1 MKKIKQIV
9 VGGMILALLVRSITL
24 STVDVSA
31 MEITSATTI
40 SEDLVESI
48 IVSTPNNGMADNVIL
63 TIDDGVN
70 VSGNIDC
77 GSIYTNEGD
86 TVTIYNYGTIAGV
99 VTASEGMVFD
109 NYGQI
114 TKLNITTGDV
124 TLYGGIIDELLV
136 DGGSLEMQGSVIN
149 STATFNNSSGIIGN
163 GYTLYVNAGLN
174 MNTTQATTLPIA
186 VGTDTYITP
195 IYDVTVRMDGCGEFF
210 IPAGTTAAKFGE
222 LFSCSITGAGLDMNF
237 GRMMGN
243 SSMTG
248 GNYSVFT
255 NTGILPLS
263 VEIGSLDSDYYTIS
277 ADRSSGDVLNP
288 SEALVLDID
297 TKPGLASGTYSDTV
311 ELELSGFLYTVHI
324 SHEFVET
331 SGSAFIFD
339 GTVGENDF
347 YTSDVTISAGD
358 GFSIAYSQST
368 DFVKSLTF
376 YDGEYEIFLDA
387 KHDATGTLMEQNCR
401 YVFTIDTKA
410 PVIKGVENGKEY
422 YTEAQELTV
431 SDAHLGAVTIN
442 SEPIGMVDDTLVL
455 SSNQGVEV
463 YEVVAKD
470 MAGNKTTVNVIVLAE
485 WVQSGVVP
493 CDTTISLQDEYEYNF
508 GKGTYNVEGDT
519 TSYAGGGNFYVRGD
533 GKYTFTKE

>member
-77 GSIYTNEGD
+77 GSIYTDEGD

-99 VTASEGMVFD
+99 VRASEGMVFD

-124 TLYGGIIDELLV
+124 TLYGGTIDELLV

-195 IYDVTVRMDGCGEFF
+195 TYDVTVRMDGCGEFF

-243 SSMTG
+243 SNMTG
-248 GNYSVFT
+248 GNYTVFT

-277 ADRSSGDVLNP
+277 ADHSSGDVLNP

-470 MAGNKTTVNVIVLAE
+470 MAGNKTTVKVVVLAE

-519 TSYAGGGNFYVRGD
+519 TSYAGGGSFYVRSD

>member
-1 MKKIKQIV
+1 MKKIKPIIIS
-9 VGGMILALLVRSITL
+9 GMIVALFMKSMSL
-24 STVDVSA
+24 SLVDVMA
-31 MEITSATTI
+31 MEITSSTTI
-40 SEDLVESI
+40 SSDLVEDI
-48 IVSTPNNGMADNVIL
+48 LVGTPLDGVVD
-63 TIDDGVN
+63 TITITIENGVN
-70 VSGNIDC
+70 VSGNI
-77 GSIYTNEGD
+77 SISNVYVDEGD
-86 TVTIYNYGTIAGV
+86 SVTIINYGTIAGN
-99 VTASEGMVFD
+99 VTIEDGVTFV
-109 NYGQI
+109 NYGHV
-114 TKLNITTGDV
+114 TKLNTTDGDA
-124 TLYGGIIDELLV
+124 TLYGGYIDELLV
-136 DGGSLEMQGSVIN
+136 DSNGTLQLEGNTI
-149 STATFNNSSGIIGN
+149 TGTTTFNENSVTTGN
-163 GYTLYVNAGLN
+163 GSTLYVSAGLN
-174 MNTTQATTLPIA
+174 MNTTQSESVPIIL
-186 VGTDTYITP
+186 GTDTFITP
-195 IYDVTVRMDGCGEFF
+195 TYDVTVRMDGCGEFF

-255 NTGILPLS
+255 NTGILPLP

-277 ADRSSGDVLNP
+277 ADHSSGDVLNP

-339 GTVGENDF
+339 GTVGDNDF

-455 SSNQGVEV
+455 SSN
-463 YEVVAKD
+463 
-470 MAGNKTTVNVIVLAE
+470 
-485 WVQSGVVP
+485 
-493 CDTTISLQDEYEYNF
+493 
-508 GKGTYNVEGDT
+508 
-519 TSYAGGGNFYVRGD
+519 
-533 GKYTFTKE
+533 

>member
-77 GSIYTNEGD
+77 GSIYTDEGD

-99 VTASEGMVFD
+99 VRASEGMVFD

-124 TLYGGIIDELLV
+124 TLYGGTIDELLV

-195 IYDVTVRMDGCGEFF
+195 TYDVTVRMDGCGEFF

-248 GNYSVFT
+248 GNYTVFT

-277 ADRSSGDVLNP
+277 ADHSSGDVLNP

-339 GTVGENDF
+339 GTVGDNDF

-442 SEPIGMVDDTLVL
+442 LEPIGMVDDTLVL

-470 MAGNKTTVNVIVLAE
+470 MAGNKTTVKVVVLAE

-519 TSYAGGGNFYVRGD
+519 TSYAGGGSFYVRGD